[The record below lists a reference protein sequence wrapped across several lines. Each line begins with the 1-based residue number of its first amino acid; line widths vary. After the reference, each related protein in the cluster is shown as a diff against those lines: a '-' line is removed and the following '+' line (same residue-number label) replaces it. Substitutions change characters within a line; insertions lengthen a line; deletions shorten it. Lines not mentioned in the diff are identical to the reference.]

1 MNLATQETSPT
12 GTYKGA
18 TTQEIQENNPHG
30 IAKVVITQETSPKE
44 TFMGV
49 IIITQEKLI
58 RADLMKVH
66 TEITENPQGADQE
79 IQRGGT
85 MKIDTVQEEDQEIEE
100 TVTVIEAENHLTQG
114 KDQTVG
120 IVGTTQD
127 HPVGTDQ
134 KHIDLRTI
142 EMKEME
148 EIRDTTPKMTE
159 EVSMAMV
166 AGAEKSARRP

>member
-1 MNLATQETSPT
+1 
-12 GTYKGA
+12 
-18 TTQEIQENNPHG
+18 
-30 IAKVVITQETSPKE
+30 
-44 TFMGV
+44 
-49 IIITQEKLI
+49 
-58 RADLMKVH
+58 MKVH
-66 TEITENPQGADQE
+66 TEIIENPQGADQG

-100 TVTVIEAENHLTQG
+100 IATVIEAENHLTQD

-166 AGAEKSARRP
+166 AGAEKPARRP